1 MSAPV
6 NWASVLRV
14 GVFLQ
19 CLTFFI
25 ICLVVYFIVVLP
37 INALLNKFYVS
48 LPSLSPWSFS
58 SDA

>member
-1 MSAPV
+1 MFEPV

-14 GVFLQ
+14 GVHLQ

-25 ICLVVYFIVVLP
+25 ICVVVYFIVVLP

-48 LPSLSPWSFS
+48 SPSLSPWSFAS
-58 SDA
+58 SA